1 MIPNSEDRRLKAEFE
16 YNRRQFLKLKTGRV
30 RAWLV
35 LAFSIALSIFCIVLN
50 RKSGLFTFSLVASM
64 CY

>member
-16 YNRRQFLKLKTGRV
+16 YNRRQFLKLKIGRV

-50 RKSGLFTFSLVASM
+50 RKYGMFTFLLVASM